1 MPHPV
6 DVMVGKRVRLRRL
19 QLSLSQ
25 TELAQKLGLT
35 FQQVQKYEKGTNR
48 VSCSRLYEI
57 SEVLDVPITFFFSEK
72 GETKAEV
79 AVAEQLE
86 PGQLKDGL
94 RLITA
99 FGQIVETHTR
109 KRLLALVES
118 MVPAGKAG

>member
-48 VSCSRLYEI
+48 VSCSRLSEI
-57 SEVLDVPITFFFSEK
+57 SEVLDVPITFFFSDK
-72 GETKAEV
+72 ADTKTEIT
-79 AVAEQLE
+79 VAEQLE
-86 PGQLKDGL
+86 PSQLKDGL

-99 FGQIVETHTR
+99 FGQIGETHTR
-109 KRLLALVES
+109 KKLLALVES
-118 MVPAGKAG
+118 MVPAGK

>member
-48 VSCSRLYEI
+48 VSCSRLSEI

-72 GETKAEV
+72 ADSRAEV

-86 PGQLKDGL
+86 PSQLKDGL

-99 FGQIVETHTR
+99 FGQIGETHTR
-109 KRLLALVES
+109 KKLLALVES
-118 MVPAGKAG
+118 MVPAKA

>member
-48 VSCSRLYEI
+48 VSCSRLSEI
-57 SEVLDVPITFFFSEK
+57 SEVLDVPITLFFSDK
-72 GETKAEV
+72 LETKAEV

-86 PGQLKDGL
+86 PSQLKDGL

-99 FGQIVETHTR
+99 FGQIGETQTR
-109 KRLLALVES
+109 KKLLALVES
-118 MVPAGKAG
+118 MVPAGKA